1 MTKHYLKKLEYNKIL
16 ELLETY
22 CQTYIGKE
30 KAHNLLPSNNKQI
43 VQKLLN
49 ETDEGVRLIY
59 KNSIPP
65 IYDIANVNI
74 YLKKI
79 ESSVAIS
86 AKALLDIA
94 NILKN
99 ANELKEYFYSE
110 FINNTEYPILDVY
123 FSKLYSNTGITEKI
137 FKCIIDEN
145 TIADTASNNLNN
157 IRRTLRHL
165 EQDIKSKLN
174 SLIHSSRYSK
184 YIQENIVTIRN
195 DRYVIPVKEEYRS
208 MIKGFVHDMSSSGS
222 TVFIEPISVFEL
234 NNEINN
240 LKVEENIE
248 IEKILLDLTLML
260 HPYTNELISDVDIIG
275 NLDFIFSKSKYSIAI
290 NGITPIIN
298 TEKYINLIDARH
310 PLIDKNLVV
319 PISVSLGN
327 NYSTLVI
334 TGPNTGGKTVT
345 LKTVGL
351 LSCMACSGLNIPA
364 NEHSSIY
371 VFDNIFADIGD
382 DQSIAESL
390 STFSSHILN
399 ISNIV
404 KEATANS
411 LILVDELGSGTDPL
425 EGANLAISILEHF
438 NNLHCLTIAT
448 THYQELKKYAL
459 LTNGFYNA
467 SVEFDIENLKPT
479 YKLLV
484 GIPGKSNAFAIS
496 QRLGLDENIIN
507 RAKEFVN
514 SNEFSFEELLKTIYD
529 DKSNIEKEKDEI
541 HKKLDEINIL
551 KHNLEKDNSEL
562 KKQEENI
569 INSAKIEARKILL
582 NAKEQASE
590 TLKQLNTVTD
600 TSKLHLLQKN
610 LNTSIK
616 NISIESSNN
625 LSKQNDII
633 KKEDIKPNQNV
644 FITHLNQNG
653 IILSYPNKSNE
664 VQVQIGSMKLNV
676 NVNNISLP
684 KQNHQKKSDVSTLS
698 HSTKKSKNIASEI
711 NVIGLTVDEATPI
724 IDKYLDDCV
733 LSSFSTAHIIHG
745 MGTGAL
751 RKGIHNYLKN
761 HPHVKSFRVGTFGEG
776 SAGVTIVELK

>member
-1 MTKHYLKKLEYNKIL
+1 M
-16 ELLETY
+16 
-22 CQTYIGKE
+22 
-30 KAHNLLPSNNKQI
+30 
-43 VQKLLN
+43 
-49 ETDEGVRLIY
+49 
-59 KNSIPP
+59 
-65 IYDIANVNI
+65 
-74 YLKKI
+74 
-79 ESSVAIS
+79 
-86 AKALLDIA
+86 
-94 NILKN
+94 
-99 ANELKEYFYSE
+99 
-110 FINNTEYPILDVY
+110 
-123 FSKLYSNTGITEKI
+123 
-137 FKCIIDEN
+137 
-145 TIADTASNNLNN
+145 
-157 IRRTLRHL
+157 
-165 EQDIKSKLN
+165 
-174 SLIHSSRYSK
+174 
-184 YIQENIVTIRN
+184 
-195 DRYVIPVKEEYRS
+195 
-208 MIKGFVHDMSSSGS
+208 
-222 TVFIEPISVFEL
+222 
-234 NNEINN
+234 
-240 LKVEENIE
+240 
-248 IEKILLDLTLML
+248 
-260 HPYTNELISDVDIIG
+260 
-275 NLDFIFSKSKYSIAI
+275 
-290 NGITPIIN
+290 
-298 TEKYINLIDARH
+298 
-310 PLIDKNLVV
+310 
-319 PISVSLGN
+319 
-327 NYSTLVI
+327 
-334 TGPNTGGKTVT
+334 
-345 LKTVGL
+345 
-351 LSCMACSGLNIPA
+351 
-364 NEHSSIY
+364 
-371 VFDNIFADIGD
+371 
-382 DQSIAESL
+382 
-390 STFSSHILN
+390 
-399 ISNIV
+399 
-404 KEATANS
+404 
-411 LILVDELGSGTDPL
+411 GSGTDPL